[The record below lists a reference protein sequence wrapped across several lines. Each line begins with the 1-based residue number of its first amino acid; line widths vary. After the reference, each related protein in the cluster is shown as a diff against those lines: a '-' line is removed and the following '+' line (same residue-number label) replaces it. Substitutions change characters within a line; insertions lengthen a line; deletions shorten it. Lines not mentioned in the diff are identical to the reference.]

1 MNEIELFLKKIRQ
14 ENPKDYF
21 LIMKFYK
28 KPSSL
33 LYSTKEEMKDGIYY
47 NEDTFNNYSGNINF
61 FEFLK
66 VFDFSTLNYY
76 ELVSLTRLLKNVRIE
91 DELLISELKLKTNIY
106 LKNKYYNEIV
116 PGLLKEEI
124 LIRTQTEAITSEK
137 FPFINTLSSNSAVTK
152 SLLCDNRFLDI
163 VENRLLNEKLNN
175 RMIEDIIYVLSFS
188 IRIATNGYVAGRE
201 LGVKESIDNKL
212 KSSFNIIKA
221 KELIQKLLNKNEN
234 KKVIKF
240 EIKK

>member
-1 MNEIELFLKKIRQ
+1 MNEVELFLKKIRK

-28 KPSSL
+28 KPNSL
-33 LYSTKEEMKDGIYY
+33 LYSTKEEVKDGIYY
-47 NEDTFNNYSGNINF
+47 NEDTFNNYSKNMNF
-61 FEFLK
+61 FEFLRI
-66 VFDFSTLNYY
+66 FDFSTLNYY
-76 ELVSLTRLLKNVRIE
+76 ELVSLTRLLKNVKIE

-124 LIRTQTEAITSEK
+124 LIRAQTEAITSEK
-137 FPFINTLSSNSAVTK
+137 FPFMNVIVPNSAVTK

>member
-1 MNEIELFLKKIRQ
+1 MNEVELFLKKIRK

-28 KPSSL
+28 KPNSL
-33 LYSTKEEMKDGIYY
+33 LYSTKEEVKDGIYY
-47 NEDTFNNYSGNINF
+47 NEDMFNNYFKNINF
-61 FEFLK
+61 FEFLRI
-66 VFDFSTLNYY
+66 FDFSTLNYY

-124 LIRTQTEAITSEK
+124 LIRAQTEAITSEK
-137 FPFINTLSSNSAVTK
+137 FPFINVIVPNSAVTK

-175 RMIEDIIYVLSFS
+175 RMIEDIVYILSFS
-188 IRIATNGYVAGRE
+188 IRIATNGYVAVRE
-201 LGVKESIDNKL
+201 LDVKESIDNKL
-212 KSSFNIIKA
+212 KSSFNIVKA
-221 KELIQKLLNKNEN
+221 KELIKKLLNKDE
-234 KKVIKF
+234 KKKIIKY
-240 EIKK
+240 ETRK

>member
-116 PGLLKEEI
+116 PGLLKEEV
-124 LIRTQTEAITSEK
+124 LIRTQTEEITSEK
-137 FPFINTLSSNSAVTK
+137 FPFINVITSNSTITK

-163 VENRLLNEKLNN
+163 VENRLLNEALSD

-201 LGVKESIDNKL
+201 LGVKESVDNKL
-212 KSSFNIIKA
+212 KSSFNIVKA
-221 KELIQKLLNKNEN
+221 KELIQKLLNKDE
-234 KKVIKF
+234 KKKIIKF
-240 EIKK
+240 ETRK